1 MSALLMHACSAE
13 GGRVAVSFLQVR
25 QGLFVQ
31 LHGIS
36 GKPAFYLTASQMKPA
51 ARTHRET
58 GLTAQINMKIV
69 FFDMEQWLL
78 TFSHN
83 TNPTSSQHLTPT
95 ENSYTCT
102 RAHCRH
108 HPAAYHFSFSRCS

>member
-1 MSALLMHACSAE
+1 MACVTVIVSALLMHACSAE
-13 GGRVAVSFLQVR
+13 GGRVAVGFLQVR

-51 ARTHRET
+51 AGTHRET
-58 GLTAQINMKIV
+58 GLAGQINMKIV

-78 TFSHN
+78 TFSPN
-83 TNPTSSQHLTPT
+83 ITPTSSHHLTPSG
-95 ENSYTCT
+95 N
-102 RAHCRH
+102 A
-108 HPAAYHFSFSRCS
+108 

>member
-1 MSALLMHACSAE
+1 MHACSAE
-13 GGRVAVSFLQVR
+13 GGRVAVALLQVR

-36 GKPAFYLTASQMKPA
+36 GKPAFYLLTSQMKPA
-51 ARTHRET
+51 AQTHRGT

-78 TFSHN
+78 TFFFYPPSQNPYKLAAPHAHLKHLLFFFTLFMTHEATSH
-83 TNPTSSQHLTPT
+83 
-95 ENSYTCT
+95 
-102 RAHCRH
+102 
-108 HPAAYHFSFSRCS
+108 